1 MRSGAKTKADT
12 NMAYL
17 WIINNLLGLFQLE
30 MKAEFKEAAVHLW
43 EQFWLL
49 TPTHMRTRRIKI
61 HQQLRPS
68 PFPSHHS
75 LHAQVIFF
83 PSVYSLYSWP
93 CVSASDPCPAAPH
106 VCWSQCLWM
115 HPTTSP
121 VRGSRSLL
129 FCGVPQGD
137 VIGSIHC
144 YTESQYFFRVPVICD
159 ENPGESGAKSWGF

>member
-68 PFPSHHS
+68 PFPSHHT

-93 CVSASDPCPAAPH
+93 CVWPLSGCPACLLISVSVNASNYIPSEGISIFTLL
-106 VCWSQCLWM
+106 WSTPGWCHWL
-115 HPTTSP
+115 H
-121 VRGSRSLL
+121 SLL
-129 FCGVPQGD
+129 YW
-137 VIGSIHC
+137 ITI
-144 YTESQYFFRVPVICD
+144 FFRVPVICE